1 MNSSLNLSSDLNL
14 NFTTCAPQVAELM
27 LDLRDRKCVQH
38 YGENEWSNADKQTKA
53 CFNFLCGN
61 HTRNLPVVRFNKVRL
76 GCNTHTS
83 HPDLTP
89 IP

>member
-1 MNSSLNLSSDLNL
+1 MTLCLTLTHYLNQNLSHC
-14 NFTTCAPQVAELM
+14 TPQVAELM
-27 LDLRDRKCVQH
+27 LDLRDRKSVEH
-38 YGENEWSNADKQTKA
+38 YGENVWSNADKQTKA

-76 GCNTHTS
+76 SFN
-83 HPDLTP
+83 